1 MSEHSLQVQS
11 CPEPQQTVE
20 PLSLGSYRSEGAP
33 LKMRRGMANSDV
45 GVMRPT
51 EVSTRRSRSR
61 SVPSSEC
68 SSASSTCEE
77 VRRSRTLESEVC
89 FINQGV
95 GKGVK
100 RSLSEADAG
109 RTRNAE
115 PREEESL
122 AKKSIYI
129 DRISPILSDGAI
141 RRAINEGISPH
152 GVEKVAELEVIR
164 TQSSRH
170 VHAFAL
176 LTTDYGTSNDAIEIP
191 VETGDYIKVQLA
203 SKELQFDDKPQPCR
217 TLHLRLYSLKN
228 MWAETVGKMSWT
240 GLLSILEVISPGI
253 SDRIIMVAD
262 DRSARSNLSHSSV
275 LLAVF
280 FVECISLE
288 DAVQVRKAVHD
299 MSTQAIDD
307 HRFLVRA
314 DFSTHDKKLHDTSE
328 SKEQLKELFISSRAF
343 AQTVQ
348 SDESQWEVCKDCNVQ
363 AMHGRCIHN
372 MFDFKKTKG
381 KRWNRKRSA
390 KSSNV
395 DAIKEPTPERS
406 PKKDHAPSRIS
417 SNPCLPSGDNALELL
432 GFRPRAVNNWSS
444 EPQQHQPYQ
453 Y

>member
-1 MSEHSLQVQS
+1 MSDSLQVQS
-11 CPEPQQTVE
+11 CPEAYPSVE

-33 LKMRRGMANSDV
+33 LKMRRGMVNSDV
-45 GVMRPT
+45 GIQRPT
-51 EVSTRRSRSR
+51 EVSSFVRPRSN

-68 SSASSTCEE
+68 STTSTCEE
-77 VRRSRTLESEVC
+77 VRRSRTLETATRSLTSPG
-89 FINQGV
+89 IS
-95 GKGVK
+95 KGVK

-109 RTRNAE
+109 RTRGDSE
-115 PREEESL
+115 PNEGDNL
-122 AKKSIYI
+122 AKRSIYI

-141 RRAINEGISPH
+141 RRAINQGISPH
-152 GVEKVAELEVIR
+152 GVEKVEELEVIR

-176 LTTDYGTSNDAIEIP
+176 LTTEYGSCNEAVEIP

-203 SKELQFDDKPQPCR
+203 SKELQFDDKPKPCR

-228 MWAETVGKMSWT
+228 MWAETVGKMTWS
-240 GLLSILEVISPGI
+240 GLLSILEVISPGVC
-253 SDRIIMVAD
+253 DRIIMVAD

-280 FVECISLE
+280 FVECKSLE
-288 DAVQVRKAVHD
+288 DAVLVRQAVHD
-299 MSTQAIDD
+299 MSTQTIDD

-328 SKEQLKELFISSRAF
+328 NKDQLKELFLTSRSF

-348 SDESQWEVCKDCNVQ
+348 SDPSLWSPCDCSIP
-363 AMHGRCIHN
+363 AMHGKCIHT
-372 MFDFKKTKG
+372 MFEFKKAKG

-390 KSSNV
+390 RNSNV
-395 DAIKEPTPERS
+395 DPVAEPTPGVPS
-406 PKKDHAPSRIS
+406 PSKGHAPSRIS
-417 SNPCLPSGDNALELL
+417 SNPCLPNELL
-432 GFRPRAVNNWSS
+432 NLGLQQRPMWST
-444 EPQQHQPYQ
+444 EPQQHQPYR